1 MKKKLSKK
9 MVAAISISVA
19 AVIIAG
25 IGAAIAISAGN
36 ARVDVVPVYQI
47 MNSWMGESQ
56 TTSGMVQSYMAQTIP
71 HSKANTITKIYVK
84 DGDQVEI
91 GDPLLEY
98 DVTILDLQQR
108 LKKLEVQ
115 RMGLELTQLKEEL
128 AALRG
133 LKPGSARLAG
143 DFALAD
149 GLMLLAVAPG
159 SAINTGELDENA
171 LYYNQTPP
179 AGTEAD
185 PYLFLCAKGT
195 KIQQGFLAEMLRL
208 AAEKGDSVFARV
220 EYRQGDTQTGE
231 LLYAYRM
238 AFHANGEFEFDLDLP
253 EVQPPA
259 PSASEEPEPSAEP
272 SPSEEPEPSMEPEP
286 SFEPEPSIEP
296 DPGYTADE
304 IKQMIAEKEAEV
316 REKELAIKKAEL
328 ELKKAETQ
336 LGAEGVVKSVVKG
349 KVKLAPNQDALQE
362 GEALLTVTG
371 GDGFYVQGMVNELS
385 LSKVQPGD
393 TVYVMNY
400 MNGMSY
406 EGEVVEVSDMPQQ
419 NYGFSQNPNES
430 AYPFTVHVGGDA
442 ELTIGD
448 YVDISYGGG
457 AASGGNEALYIDKMY
472 VREENGE
479 SYVFIAVDG
488 KLKKQTVK
496 TGATLYGWCIE
507 VREGLSPEDYIAFP
521 YGKLA
526 RNGTKVNLP
535 DNTGDDMAWAVKR

>member
-9 MVAAISISVA
+9 AIAAISISVA

-25 IGAAIAISAGN
+25 IGAAIAVSAGN

-47 MNSWMGESQ
+47 MNSWMGEAE

-71 HSKANTITKIYVK
+71 YSKTNAVTKIYVK

-98 DVTILDLQQR
+98 DVTMLDLQQK
-108 LKKLEVQ
+108 LKKLEAQ

-128 AALRG
+128 AQLKKLR
-133 LKPGSARLAG
+133 PGSARLAG
-143 DFALAD
+143 DFAQPE

-159 SAINTGELDENA
+159 TAINTGELDENA
-171 LYYNQTPP
+171 VYYNQTSP

-195 KIQQGFLAEMLRL
+195 KIRQSFLAEMLKL
-208 AAEKGDSVFARV
+208 AADKGDSVFARV

-238 AFHANGEFEFDLDLP
+238 IFHANGEFEFDLELSEIQPP
-253 EVQPPA
+253 EPSSSEEPA
-259 PSASEEPEPSAEP
+259 PSMEP
-272 SPSEEPEPSMEPEP
+272 SPSEEPEPSLDPEPSLEPEP
-286 SFEPEPSIEP
+286 SFEP

-304 IKQMIAEKEAEV
+304 IKQMIAEKEAEI

-362 GEALLTVTG
+362 GETLLTVTG

-400 MNGMSY
+400 MNGMNY

-419 NYGFSQNPNES
+419 NYYGFSQNPNES
-430 AYPFTVHVGGDA
+430 VYPFTVHVDGDA

-457 AASGGNEALYIDKMY
+457 ASGESEALYIDKMY

-488 KLKKQTVK
+488 KLKKQTIK

-507 VREGLSPEDYIAFP
+507 IREGLSPEDYIAFP

-526 RNGTKVNLP
+526 KNGTKVNLQ
-535 DNTGDDMAWAVKR
+535 DDTGDDTVWMAK

>member
-71 HSKANTITKIYVK
+71 HSKTNTITKIYVK

-98 DVTILDLQQR
+98 DVTMLDLQQR

-231 LLYAYRM
+231 LLYA
-238 AFHANGEFEFDLDLP
+238 
-253 EVQPPA
+253 
-259 PSASEEPEPSAEP
+259 
-272 SPSEEPEPSMEPEP
+272 
-286 SFEPEPSIEP
+286 
-296 DPGYTADE
+296 
-304 IKQMIAEKEAEV
+304 
-316 REKELAIKKAEL
+316 
-328 ELKKAETQ
+328 
-336 LGAEGVVKSVVKG
+336 
-349 KVKLAPNQDALQE
+349 
-362 GEALLTVTG
+362 
-371 GDGFYVQGMVNELS
+371 
-385 LSKVQPGD
+385 
-393 TVYVMNY
+393 
-400 MNGMSY
+400 
-406 EGEVVEVSDMPQQ
+406 
-419 NYGFSQNPNES
+419 
-430 AYPFTVHVGGDA
+430 
-442 ELTIGD
+442 
-448 YVDISYGGG
+448 
-457 AASGGNEALYIDKMY
+457 
-472 VREENGE
+472 
-479 SYVFIAVDG
+479 
-488 KLKKQTVK
+488 
-496 TGATLYGWCIE
+496 
-507 VREGLSPEDYIAFP
+507 
-521 YGKLA
+521 
-526 RNGTKVNLP
+526 
-535 DNTGDDMAWAVKR
+535 

>member
-9 MVAAISISVA
+9 AIAAISISVA
-19 AVIIAG
+19 VVIIAG
-25 IGAAIAISAGN
+25 IGAAIAISADN
-36 ARVDVVPVYQI
+36 ARVDVTPVYQI
-47 MNSWMGESQ
+47 MNSWMGESE
-56 TTSGMVQSYMAQTIP
+56 TTNGIVQSYMAQTIP
-71 HSKANTITKIYVK
+71 YSKTNVVTKLYVK

-98 DVTILDLQQR
+98 DVTMLDLQQK
-108 LKKLEVQ
+108 LKKLEAQ

-128 AALRG
+128 AQ
-133 LKPGSARLAG
+133 LKKLQPGSARLAG
-143 DFALAD
+143 DSAQAE
-149 GLMLLAVAPG
+149 GLVLLAVAPG
-159 SAINTGELDENA
+159 TAVNTGELDENA
-171 LYYNQTPP
+171 VYYNQTPP
-179 AGTEAD
+179 AGTQED
-185 PYLFLCAKGT
+185 PYLFLCAQGT
-195 KIQQGFLAEMLRL
+195 KIQQGFLAEMLKL
-208 AAEKGDSVFARV
+208 AADQGDSVFARV
-220 EYRQGDTQTGE
+220 EYRKGDTQTGE

-238 AFHANGEFEFDLDLP
+238 VFHADGAFEFDLELP

-259 PSASEEPEPSAEP
+259 PSASDEPAPSIEPSPSDEPEPSI
-272 SPSEEPEPSMEPEP
+272 EPEPSLEPEP
-286 SFEPEPSIEP
+286 SFEP
-296 DPGYTADE
+296 DPGYTSDE
-304 IKQMIAEKEAEV
+304 IKQMIAEKQAEI

-362 GEALLTVTG
+362 GETLLTVTG
-371 GDGFYVQGMVNELS
+371 GDGFYVQGTVNELS

-419 NYGFSQNPNES
+419 NYYGFSQNPNES
-430 AYPFTVHVGGDA
+430 AYAFTVHVSGDA

-457 AASGGNEALYIDKMY
+457 VAAGESEALYIDKMY

-507 VREGLSPEDYIAFP
+507 IREGLSPEDYIAFP

-535 DNTGDDMAWAVKR
+535 EDTDSDIAWMGK

>member
-1 MKKKLSKK
+1 
-9 MVAAISISVA
+9 
-19 AVIIAG
+19 
-25 IGAAIAISAGN
+25 
-36 ARVDVVPVYQI
+36 
-47 MNSWMGESQ
+47 
-56 TTSGMVQSYMAQTIP
+56 
-71 HSKANTITKIYVK
+71 
-84 DGDQVEI
+84 
-91 GDPLLEY
+91 
-98 DVTILDLQQR
+98 
-108 LKKLEVQ
+108 
-115 RMGLELTQLKEEL
+115 
-128 AALRG
+128 
-133 LKPGSARLAG
+133 
-143 DFALAD
+143 
-149 GLMLLAVAPG
+149 
-159 SAINTGELDENA
+159 
-171 LYYNQTPP
+171 
-179 AGTEAD
+179 
-185 PYLFLCAKGT
+185 
-195 KIQQGFLAEMLRL
+195 
-208 AAEKGDSVFARV
+208 
-220 EYRQGDTQTGE
+220 
-231 LLYAYRM
+231 
-238 AFHANGEFEFDLDLP
+238 
-253 EVQPPA
+253 
-259 PSASEEPEPSAEP
+259 
-272 SPSEEPEPSMEPEP
+272 
-286 SFEPEPSIEP
+286 
-296 DPGYTADE
+296 
-304 IKQMIAEKEAEV
+304 MIAEKEAEV

-526 RNGTKVNLP
+526 KNGTKVNLP